1 MEWTGKERNGKDWR
15 GKDRYGGEWTGLER
29 KGTGRAS
36 ALHLFHHKKFMYT
49 VNMIQLERTGQGWTG
64 EDWRGKDWGGTE
76 RMGKERSGEDGNAV
90 ARALALRFSFV
101 INNLVI

>member
-49 VNMIQLERTGQGWTG
+49 VNMIQLERTGQ
-64 EDWRGKDWGGTE
+64 DWRGVEG
-76 RMGKERSGEDGNAV
+76 SGEDGNAV
-90 ARALALRFSFV
+90 GRAKALRFSFV